1 MFTFNHWLTPW
12 GYDGFRDYPKSPF
25 MVISLDYLPLN
36 YFDIGKTKIP
46 IRYSSPGAYSYHG
59 SAQPPF
65 YLLHKGSETNQV
77 SRKEAEQYIRECGVD
92 AEKISDFFDKM
103 HQHMKVI
110 EGDPTIEPL
119 SAPIDEPT
127 DVVFDLDFLG
137 GTSADTTSMEDA
149 IEEEANHEGINVES
163 MGSDGFSC
171 DPSEASQALAV
182 IRRALKRV
190 LPKEEWELVQIV
202 RHGPKQGQIKTCG
215 LLPTPRKKPEA

>member
-1 MFTFNHWLTPW
+1 
-12 GYDGFRDYPKSPF
+12 
-25 MVISLDYLPLN
+25 
-36 YFDIGKTKIP
+36 
-46 IRYSSPGAYSYHG
+46 
-59 SAQPPF
+59 
-65 YLLHKGSETNQV
+65 
-77 SRKEAEQYIRECGVD
+77 
-92 AEKISDFFDKM
+92 
-103 HQHMKVI
+103 MKVI

-127 DVVFDLDFLG
+127 DVVFELDFLG
-137 GTSADTTSMEDA
+137 GTSADTGSMEDE
-149 IEEEANHEGINVES
+149 IGEEADHEGINLEC

-182 IRRALKRV
+182 IRRTLKRV